1 MAERSFEQVVGLDL
15 RLLDPRTRA
24 TLEEV
29 DRLRYEDW
37 SARLAVPGAGVHDPL
52 GCE

>member
-1 MAERSFEQVVGLDL
+1 MAEPSFEQIVGVDL

-29 DRLRYEDW
+29 DRLRYED
-37 SARLAVPGAGVHDPL
+37 
-52 GCE
+52 

>member
-1 MAERSFEQVVGLDL
+1 MAEPSFEQVVGLDL
-15 RLLDPRTRA
+15 RLLDPGTRA
-24 TLEEV
+24 TLEQV

-37 SARLAVPGAGVHDPL
+37 SARLAASGAGVHDPL